1 MINKTLGNIFK
12 GDKVIWM
19 VFFFLCLVSIIEVY
33 SASSQLTYK
42 ASSYTA
48 PVLKHIML
56 IVIGIVIYLTVKK
69 D

>member
-1 MINKTLGNIFK
+1 MDGVLLP
-12 GDKVIWM
+12 V
-19 VFFFLCLVSIIEVY
+19 LVSIIEVY

-56 IVIGIVIYLTVKK
+56 IVIGIVCMVVTLNVKCRYFK
-69 D
+69 MLRRSYCFSL